1 LLKVDGEVGN
11 KKIYGPRYYL
21 TVAEASMANR
31 VKQAMSD
38 LRGAGTTMFSFKND
52 CLPCTALVDVGHNRR
67 LEDPNAETEVSTDW
81 DLSFEEYL
89 EECKNSKRLLV
100 RTKSWNCFQSL

>member
-21 TVAEASMANR
+21 AVAEAAMADR

-38 LRGAGTTMFSFKND
+38 QRGAGTTMFS
-52 CLPCTALVDVGHNRR
+52 
-67 LEDPNAETEVSTDW
+67 S
-81 DLSFEEYL
+81 
-89 EECKNSKRLLV
+89 
-100 RTKSWNCFQSL
+100 